1 MKELKNKFHK
11 YLYIIYNYIL
21 LNMITLKIKYTTT
34 EGGLNLIKEY
44 RKQYSSVLHYAYN
57 RRYEGISEKNIEH
70 QINLLN
76 NIPLIKS
83 YLKRCAVK
91 NATQLIKDGDNKQ
104 LIFGGKKNFI
114 DRCKC
119 KIKRDEFLNK
129 RLSNLYIIGEVN
141 YHGNRFINI
150 NEDLESFIFK
160 PTRKDKL
167 ILTIDGR
174 YKRYK
179 PILNKLYHLQND
191 KQISITYELDNEY
204 IYLTYDETLLN
215 QFVDYNPIKNRIFA
229 IDLNPNY
236 VGWSVVDWKN
246 SSKFEVVKSGVVS
259 IKDINDIDFGLNGK
273 SSNSKE
279 RIYINNKRTFETY
292 EISKLLV
299 NTAIYYKCE
308 VFGLEELNI
317 KSKDT
322 TRGKR
327 YNKLV
332 NNVWNRT
339 KLVNNIKKRCNVYS
353 IRVMLA
359 KPNYSS
365 FVGNFLFRDLNLPDM
380 TLASIEIGRRC
391 YEFKIQ
397 YIDKTKDKRKNIILP
412 DVNDFCDR
420 YVKSLEEFNI
430 PGEIKDLVGVYN
442 FLKNAK
448 SRYRVSLDDLSH
460 LEFSRCF
467 SNKSKVK
474 KIIIYN

>member
-1 MKELKNKFHK
+1 
-11 YLYIIYNYIL
+11 
-21 LNMITLKIKYTTT
+21 MITLKIKYTTT
-34 EGGLNLIKEY
+34 EDGLNLIKEY
-44 RKQYSSVLHYAYN
+44 RKQYSSVLHFAYN
-57 RRYEGISEKNIEH
+57 RRYEGVSEKNIEH
-70 QINLLN
+70 QISSLN
-76 NIPLIKS
+76 NIPLVKS

-114 DRCKC
+114 ARCKG
-119 KIKRDEFLNK
+119 KISKDDFLNK
-129 RLSNLYIIGEVN
+129 RLSKLFIIGEAN
-141 YHGNRFINI
+141 QHGNRIVVIND
-150 NEDLESFIFK
+150 DLESFTFK
-160 PTRKDKL
+160 PTIRNKIVL
-167 ILTIDGR
+167 SIAGR

-179 PILNKLYHLQND
+179 SILNKLYHLQKD

-215 QFVDYNPIKNRIFA
+215 QFVDYKPIKNRIFA

-236 VGWSVVDWKN
+236 IGWSVVDWKN
-246 SSKFEVVKSGVVS
+246 SSKFEVVKSGVIS
-259 IKDINDIDFGLNGK
+259 IKDINDIDFGLKGK
-273 SSNSKE
+273 SSESKE
-279 RIYINNKRTFETY
+279 RKYINNKRIFEIY

-299 NTAIYYKCE
+299 NTAKYYRCE

-322 TRGKR
+322 TRGKH

-332 NNVWNRT
+332 NNVWNRN
-339 KLVNNIKKRCNVYS
+339 KLVNNIKKKCNIYS

-380 TLASIEIGRRC
+380 VLASIEIGRRC
-391 YEFKIQ
+391 YEFKAQ
-397 YIDKTKDKRKNIILP
+397 YIDKTKNKRKNIILP
-412 DVNDFCDR
+412 DVNDFNDR
-420 YVKSLEEFNI
+420 YIKSLEEFNI
-430 PGEIKDLVGVYN
+430 PVEIKDLDKIYY

-448 SRYRVSLDDLSH
+448 SRYRVSLDELSH

-474 KIIIYN
+474 KILITIHKNI

>member
-1 MKELKNKFHK
+1 
-11 YLYIIYNYIL
+11 
-21 LNMITLKIKYTTT
+21 MITLKIKYTTT
-34 EGGLNLIKEY
+34 EDGLNLIKEY

-57 RRYEGISEKNIEH
+57 RRYEGVGETDVKH
-70 QINLLN
+70 QIFSLN
-76 NIPLIKS
+76 NTSLIKS
-83 YLKRCAVK
+83 YLKSCAVK

-114 DRCKC
+114 DRCKG
-119 KIKRDEFLNK
+119 KISKDEFLNK
-129 RLSNLYIIGEVN
+129 RLSKLFIIGEAN
-141 YHGNRFINI
+141 QHGNRMVVIND
-150 NEDLESFIFK
+150 DLLSFTFK
-160 PTRKDKL
+160 PTIKDKIVL
-167 ILTIDGR
+167 FIDGR

-179 PILNKLYHLQND
+179 TVLNKLYHLQQD
-191 KQISITYELDNEY
+191 KQISITYQLDNEY

-215 QFVDYNPIKNRIFA
+215 QFVDYKPIKNRIFA

-236 VGWSVVDWKN
+236 IGWSVVDWKS
-246 SSKFEVVKSGVVS
+246 SSKFKVVKSGVIS
-259 IKDINDIDFGLNGK
+259 IKELNDIDFNLEGK
-273 SSNSKE
+273 SSDSKE
-279 RIYINNKRTFETY
+279 RKYINNKRIFETY

-299 NTAIYYKCE
+299 NTAKYYRCE

-322 TRGKR
+322 TKGKH

-332 NNVWNRT
+332 NNVWNRN
-339 KLVNNIKKRCNVYS
+339 KLVNNIKKRCNIYS
-353 IRVMLA
+353 IRVMLV

-391 YEFKIQ
+391 YEFKSQ
-397 YIDKTKDKRKNIILP
+397 YIDKKYKKKNIILP
-412 DVNDFCDR
+412 DVNDFNDR

-430 PGEIKDLVGVYN
+430 PVEIKDLVKIYY
-442 FLKNAK
+442 FLKNTK
-448 SRYRVSLDDLSH
+448 SRYRVSLDELNH

-474 KIIIYN
+474 KILITLHKNT